1 MFDVVM
7 NLFTQTNDLGVNIT
21 YDASIIKEYL
31 NQIYSLVKMFSV
43 QDVFQNTKDNPIYD
57 AVARGAHRCLE
68 PLMKIAK
75 EYPASTNYDRFIGQ
89 NVYENREN
97 FSLLY
102 QAIDCSNCTK
112 EFVKELEIFN

>member
-1 MFDVVM
+1 M
-7 NLFTQTNDLGVNIT
+7 GVNIT

-43 QDVFQNTKDNPIYD
+43 QDVFQNASHNPIYD

-75 EYPASTNYDRFIGQ
+75 EYTASTNYDRFIGQ